1 MAAATLGRQEDPDVK
16 IMIMLA
22 ASCALLGCSSTEVS
36 RVPIEATVGQQLMD
50 LHKAYQSGA
59 LSERDYQKQKRL
71 LIESV
76 Q

>member
-1 MAAATLGRQEDPDVK
+1 MRA
-16 IMIMLA
+16 MIIVA
-22 ASCALLGCSSTEVS
+22 ASCALLGCSSTEVR

-50 LHKAYQSGA
+50 LHKAHQSGA
-59 LSERDYQKQKRL
+59 LSEREYQKQKRL